1 MLTKEECLEALNYLA
16 SWQCVYCWKT
26 HGAETDIEYQES
38 KQLLKHLI
46 NEHFDNPA
54 LRLDEL
60 KIGMWVYD
68 ATINKYRRIVN
79 IQENKLYFE
88 GQKLGVNFKE
98 NKFYRKL
105 VE

>member
-1 MLTKEECLEALNYLA
+1 MLTKEECMKALDSLSASAKLISCCTWNYEKVLR
-16 SWQCVYCWKT
+16 Q
-26 HGAETDIEYQES
+26 
-38 KQLLKHLI
+38 LI

-54 LRLDEL
+54 LHLDEL

-98 NKFYRKL
+98 DKFYRKL

>member
-1 MLTKEECLEALNYLA
+1 MLTKEECLEALDNIWWYG
-16 SWQCVYCWKT
+16 K
-26 HGAETDIEYQES
+26 EYEFEI
-38 KQLLKHLI
+38 LRHLI

>member
-1 MLTKEECLEALNYLA
+1 MLTKEECLEALDEMEIIYYEHDDSFCGMQSFGKSIDTIA
-16 SWQCVYCWKT
+16 K
-26 HGAETDIEYQES
+26 
-38 KQLLKHLI
+38 LI

-54 LRLDEL
+54 LHLDEL

-88 GQKLGVNFKE
+88 GQKLSVNFKE